1 MRRHGLTAILF
12 ATLVVLA
19 GCTGGVGPGVGST
32 DDTTGTAAMDGSGSG
47 TVQFYIS
54 DQPSAIE
61 DFEHLNVTITQVGF
75 QQADGGDAGANETEE
90 SDDETETNETEES
103 DDETETNETEEPGDD
118 ETETN
123 ETEEPGDDETEM
135 PNSTADPE
143 TDDGDEADEEDD
155 SETEDADEDDS
166 EPGDWE
172 TYDVDDRTVD
182 LTRLQGANATRLTSM
197 NVSNGTYSKVF
208 VYVSEINATLEN
220 GEQVNVKLPSEK
232 LQLNTEFTVGNGEA
246 VDFVFDITV
255 KKAGNSG
262 KYILQPVVSESG
274 TSDQV
279 EIRDVD
285 ADREDRGKDD
295 EKRDAGDDERDDE
308 RPDEEALNASF
319 VGAVTQGENATLR
332 VLDDGSAV
340 ENASVA
346 VNDEQVGTTDA
357 DGELTFAVPDDREL
371 DVEITAGDREADLDR
386 RFAGEENGGEKGGNG
401 NDDTGADYDFRTA
414 LA

>member
-1 MRRHGLTAILF
+1 MRRHGLAAILI

-32 DDTTGTAAMDGSGSG
+32 DDTTGTAAMDGTGSG

-75 QQADGGDAGANETEE
+75 QQADGDDEDDEESNET
-90 SDDETETNETEES
+90 
-103 DDETETNETEEPGDD
+103 
-118 ETETN
+118 
-123 ETEEPGDDETEM
+123 
-135 PNSTADPE
+135 
-143 TDDGDEADEEDD
+143 DD
-155 SETEDADEDDS
+155 SETEEEESEDEDSDDADEDDDS
-166 EPGDWE
+166 EAGDWE

-197 NVSNGTYSKVF
+197 NVSNGTYSTVF

-232 LQLNTEFTVGNGEA
+232 LQLNTEFTVGNGRA

-274 TSDQV
+274 TSEDV
-279 EIRDVD
+279 EIEKIDEDDEDEREEE
-285 ADREDRGKDD
+285 DREDRG
-295 EKRDAGDDERDDE
+295 
-308 RPDEEALNASF
+308 
-319 VGAVTQGENATLR
+319 
-332 VLDDGSAV
+332 
-340 ENASVA
+340 
-346 VNDEQVGTTDA
+346 NDENVGTTNA
-357 DGELTFAVPDDREL
+357 DGELTFVVSDDRDLE
-371 DVEITAGDREADLDR
+371 VEITAGDREAELER
-386 RFAGEENGGEKGGNG
+386 TFADKESGSENGGNG
-401 NDDTGADYDFRTA
+401 NDDADYDLQITVA
-414 LA
+414 